1 MRIKDI
7 VQENAFMTGLAG
19 AFGMQPDNDRAGPT
33 ASPGQAQQAALQT
46 NMAQA
51 SQLSKKGTEAWIS
64 TLQTAMK
71 STNPPVLS
79 PSQIPDQELDRLSWA
94 LIDRLIGTPHDR
106 LGSGD
111 APENRQLLTDLQRA
125 QQDLVKASQQNQVTA
140 QNLAPIW
147 DQLSKHIITAQNTF
161 TFDQRASGVTSGNI
175 MRQPPEVTLD
185 ITTGKPLFDKR
196 PYNPRDIRHQQMV
209 TQLKQQ
215 LEKITA

>member
-7 VQENAFMTGLAG
+7 VQENAFMTGFAG
-19 AFGMQPDNDRAGPT
+19 AVGMQPDNDRAGPT
-33 ASPGQAQQAALQT
+33 ASPGQAQQAALKT

-51 SQLSKKGTEAWIS
+51 SQLSKKSAEAWIS

-79 PSQIPDQELDRLSWA
+79 PSQIPDQELNRLSWA
-94 LIDRLIGTPHDR
+94 LIDRMIGTPHDR
-106 LGSGD
+106 LGSGES
-111 APENRQLLTDLQRA
+111 PENRQLLTDLQRA

-140 QNLAPIW
+140 QNLAPVW
-147 DQLSKHIITAQNTF
+147 DQLAQHIIAAQNTF
-161 TFDQRASGVTSGNI
+161 TFDQRAGGSYTGSNI

-185 ITTGKPLFDKR
+185 ITGKPLFDKR
-196 PYNPRDIRHQQMV
+196 PYNPRDMRHKQMV